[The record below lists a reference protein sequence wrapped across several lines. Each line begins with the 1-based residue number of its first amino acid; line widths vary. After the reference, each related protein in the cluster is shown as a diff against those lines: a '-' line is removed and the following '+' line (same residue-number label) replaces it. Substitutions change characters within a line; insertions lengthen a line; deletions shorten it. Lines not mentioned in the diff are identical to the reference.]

1 MSEFLFVCPSSDHWL
16 KKYATDNAAKMDMAG
31 ESADGTEQALLCGSG
46 DAKKLVMRMSK
57 R

>member
-31 ESADGTEQALLCGSG
+31 ESADGTAQALL
-46 DAKKLVMRMSK
+46 
-57 R
+57 

>member
-31 ESADGTEQALLCGSG
+31 DMAGESADGTEQALL
-46 DAKKLVMRMSK
+46 
-57 R
+57 